1 MKKYKPY
8 LTRVDLVKNQVERER
23 IQEQEAAKKRKQR
36 IQEQNRQNHLRY
48 QEQLRSELAAR
59 YFHAVQSTGG
69 DTSLLDTYPA
79 ARAYSLRKL
88 SSTYTGNAIRVRRTS
103 DDSEQDFGFVNGEV
117 DIDSIISFV
126 GQNGFANSEVITN
139 GIKFGMNITG
149 TPPFQ
154 NVITAPD
161 GTLTADKLIE
171 DTSTGGH
178 GFREA
183 TSVTIGNQYNIS
195 VYLKAVER
203 TRAYIRSNI
212 PGNGTNFKVDL
223 SNGTVLSNTF
233 SNTPVIEDVGD
244 GWYRCS
250 VGFTATLGSSQSS
263 LYVQTIDTGTNTS
276 YTGDGTSG
284 IYVWG
289 KQLTVG
295 SEQVKTYTKTDNE
308 TSLGYVTTW
317 YDQSGNGNNA
327 STSTATRQPTIC
339 DYRGVRQFKGKTSL
353 YFNVDEL
360 ASLRLNALHDGTKC
374 LVLIA
379 GNSNLNTTGNQI
391 MLGSCQIS
399 STRIGYNIGFR
410 NTSNQQFISQT
421 RNGTATVV
429 TTNTATPYEENND
442 YLISDLIDADESTLS
457 QRSVLRINGT
467 EITNNSDSGTP
478 STSDSQFGPRIGGV
492 QGSNVR
498 GRISEVI
505 IYDTDQTSNR
515 TAIEDNINTY
525 YSIY

>member
-1 MKKYKPY
+1 MSGVVGPR
-8 LTRVDLVKNQVERER
+8 L
-23 IQEQEAAKKRKQR
+23 
-36 IQEQNRQNHLRY
+36 
-48 QEQLRSELAAR
+48 
-59 YFHAVQSTGG
+59 STVL
-69 DTSLLDTYPA
+69 LLDVYPA

-88 SSTYTGNAIRVRRTS
+88 SSTYAGSAVRVRRTS

-126 GQNGFANSEVITN
+126 GQNGFPNSEVITN
-139 GIKFGMNITG
+139 GIEVGMNITG

-161 GTLTADKLIE
+161 STLTADKLIE

-195 VYLKAVER
+195 VYLKAAER
-203 TRAYIRSNI
+203 TRAFIRSNI
-212 PGNGTNFKVDL
+212 PGNGTNFTVDL
-223 SNGTVLSNTF
+223 SNGTLLSNTF
-233 SNTPVIEDVGD
+233 SNTPIIEDVGD

-250 VGFTATLGSSQSS
+250 VGFTAILGGSQSS

-289 KQLTVG
+289 KQITVG
-295 SEQVKTYTKTDNE
+295 SEQVKIYTKTDNE
-308 TSLGYVTTW
+308 RSIGYITTW

-339 DYRGVRQFKGKTSL
+339 GWTGTSQFKGKTSL
-353 YFNVDEL
+353 YFSTDEL
-360 ASLRLNALHDGTKC
+360 NSARLNALHDGTKC
-374 LVLIA
+374 LVLIV
-379 GNSNLNTTGNQI
+379 GNSNLNTTANQI
-391 MLGSCQIS
+391 MLGSGQIS
-399 STRIGYNIGFR
+399 NTRIGYSIGFR

-442 YLISDLIDADESTLS
+442 YLISDLVNADATTLS

-478 STSDSQFGPRIGGV
+478 STSNSQLPLVIGGV
-492 QGSNVR
+492 QGSNIR
-498 GRISEVI
+498 GLIPEII
-505 IYDTDQTSNR
+505 IYDTDETENR
-515 TAIEDNINTY
+515 SAIENNINTY